1 MVDRPNV
8 TTRHSQKHAYWRSA
22 TLLGAKLSAFSEI
35 IDNIERKRAKM
46 FKFMANKGVHGTMVH
61 ITNLH
66 TRNLHRKVEYISQ
79 TSENSFGTL
88 PQN

>member
-1 MVDRPNV
+1 
-8 TTRHSQKHAYWRSA
+8 
-22 TLLGAKLSAFSEI
+22 
-35 IDNIERKRAKM
+35 M
-46 FKFMANKGVHGTMVH
+46 FKFMANKGLHGTMVH